1 MNKLLI
7 LGGAGYIGGA
17 IVNLLQDNVA
27 VLDNLLYED
36 RYLRNVDFFN
46 IDVRDINK
54 VAKIINDYDTI
65 IVLAGLV
72 GDAACAVNPNM
83 TRDINISHVKWLAD
97 NYKGKIVYTSTC
109 SVYGKNNNLI
119 DETAIPNPL
128 SIYAETK
135 LEAEQY
141 LINARPDALI
151 FRLGTLYG
159 ISDNYSRPRLDLVV
173 NVLTMR
179 AALGETLKV
188 FGGEQWRP
196 LLHVKDVAE
205 AILYGLKNNLSG
217 IYNLSERNIVLKDIA
232 EEILMLVPGATVE
245 YNELPFED
253 QRNYKVKN
261 DKILATGWKPKYVLA
276 DGIEEIYNLFKTH
289 RLKDHTDS
297 IYHNGNY
304 LGKIYGTKNN

>member
-1 MNKLLI
+1 MNKILI
-7 LGGAGYIGGA
+7 IGGAGYIGGA
-17 IVNLLQDNVA
+17 IVNLLENKVS
-27 VLDNLLYED
+27 VLDSLLYEE
-36 RYLRNVDFFN
+36 RYLRDVEFFY
-46 IDVRDINK
+46 IDVRNL
-54 VAKIINDYDTI
+54 AELSKIIYNYDTV

-72 GDAACAVNPNM
+72 GDAACAIDPNM
-83 TRDINISHVKWLAD
+83 TREINITHVKWVAD
-97 NYKGKIVYTSTC
+97 NYKGKIVYASTC
-109 SVYGKNNNLI
+109 SVYGKNDDLI
-119 DETAIPNPL
+119 DETATPNPL
-128 SIYAETK
+128 SVYAETK

-141 LINARPDALI
+141 LINARPDTLI

-159 ISDNYSRPRLDLVV
+159 VSDSYSRPRLDLVV

-205 AILYGLKNNLSG
+205 AMIYGLEHNLSG
-217 IYNLSERNIVLKDIA
+217 IFNLSERNVILKDIA
-232 EEILMLVPGATVE
+232 EEILKLIPNATVE

-261 DKILATGWKPKYVLA
+261 DKILATGWKPKYTLG
-276 DGIEEIYNLFKTH
+276 DGIAEIYDLFKTK
-289 RLKDHTDS
+289 RLKNHTDL

-304 LGKIYGTKNN
+304 LGKMYGTKNN

>member
-1 MNKLLI
+1 MSKILI
-7 LGGAGYIGGA
+7 IGGAGYIGGS
-17 IVNLLQDNVA
+17 IVDRIKNIA
-27 VLDNLLYED
+27 VLDCLLYED
-36 RYLRNVDFFN
+36 RYLRNVEFFN
-46 IDVRDINK
+46 VDVRNIK
-54 VAKIINDYDTI
+54 ELEKIVHEYDTL

-72 GDAACAVNPNM
+72 GDAACAVDPEM
-83 TRDINISHVKWLAD
+83 TNDINVIHVKWLAD
-97 NYKGKIVYTSTC
+97 NFKGKIVYTSTC
-109 SVYGKNNNLI
+109 SVYGKNNDLI
-119 DETAIPNPL
+119 DEAALPNPL

-141 LINARPDALI
+141 LINAKPDSLI

-159 ISDNYSRPRLDLVV
+159 ISDTYSRPRLDLVV

-205 AILYGLKNNLSG
+205 AMIYGLENNLSG
-217 IYNLSERNIVLKDIA
+217 IYNLSERNVILKDIA
-232 EEILMLVPGATVE
+232 EEILKLVPDAIVE

-261 DKILATGWKPKYVLA
+261 DKILSTGWKPKYTLA
-276 DGIEEIYNLFKTH
+276 DGINEIYSLFKTK

-304 LGKIYGTKNN
+304 LGKIYGTKTN